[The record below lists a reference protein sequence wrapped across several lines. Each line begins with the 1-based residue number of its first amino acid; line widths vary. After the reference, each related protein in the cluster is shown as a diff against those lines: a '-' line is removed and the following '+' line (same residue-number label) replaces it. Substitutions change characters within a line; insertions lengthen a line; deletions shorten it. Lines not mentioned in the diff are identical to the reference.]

1 MLCFTLIKKGKIPS
15 DSTSLSDAVPCCCS
29 SKSCPN
35 SLYPALLFPVHF
47 KPTPCKQS
55 FHTWM
60 KLILSKS
67 PITFIFL
74 NPTVNS
80 YPASYLTHQQYL
92 ALLTPPS
99 LIPSFSLIHP
109 VWYSKHYTLLISS
122 YHAVLFSSGLLFLF
136 LLSAWPLEIEV
147 FQDSVLD
154 PLLRLHS
161 PHWWFYIVSWK
172 YLYANKFQIYT
183 CSPYLSFES
192 KLIFQILI
200 HFHLGI

>member
-92 ALLTPPS
+92 ALLTPLPWF
-99 LIPSFSLIHP
+99 LPFPWYILFDIQNTIPSWYPLIM
-109 VWYSKHYTLLISS
+109 
-122 YHAVLFSSGLLFLF
+122 LFSSHQVSFSYSSFLPDLLNLKCSRTQS
-136 LLSAWPLEIEV
+136 LILYSV
-147 FQDSVLD
+147 YTHHTGDS
-154 PLLRLHS
+154 
-161 PHWWFYIVSWK
+161 I
-172 YLYANKFQIYT
+172 
-183 CSPYLSFES
+183 
-192 KLIFQILI
+192 
-200 HFHLGI
+200 